1 MKKLILQ
8 ITLILLLSI
17 NFSYSVT
24 RVDGPSD
31 PEVAK
36 KKFFENR
43 KLDIIEGLWYQQK
56 EGAIYAIVKTSSNTY
71 NIWTVD
77 HKLQKYVGTLGLEN
91 GLRKT
96 SVSGKYTYRTTVYN
110 IANPSEEAIGYGE
123 FNLVNINKINKVIER
138 GCWSTNICWAPIYGE
153 KVRIWPEDIYA
164 YNDNIKTV
172 SNNSNDDSDLT
183 KKFYQLN
190 WLNIDNPK
198 NHWTEIPGSNSE
210 VNILENEIYLKGQKN
225 IDAYNQLLFGEPANE
240 KVMLIVDNDNFDYSI
255 LINYLNEGY
264 VTKDDWD
271 YNPKELLEEFKQN
284 SKDDVKNVKW
294 IFEPQLSDNNYAYY
308 SYEVLWDN
316 GDRTIETAILSFGR
330 KGYHEIKF
338 LKKINENFNAREFEE
353 MAKGFADSITF
364 KEGYRYSDYKS
375 GDKTAAVS
383 IGGLV
388 AGTLGVKALAKAG
401 VLAKLL
407 GFVAKFWWIIL
418 APLVFL
424 GGLFNKKSSSGET
437 VSNKTSRKRKSRSK
451 KTD

>member
-1 MKKLILQ
+1 MKKILIFYLFFFLFG
-8 ITLILLLSI
+8 TNL
-17 NFSYSVT
+17 SYSVT
-24 RVDGPSD
+24 RVDGPRD

-96 SVSGKYTYRTTVYN
+96 SVSGKYTYKTTVYN
-110 IANPSEEAIGYGE
+110 IADPSEEATGYGE
-123 FNLVNINKINKVIER
+123 FNLVNINKINTVIET
-138 GCWSTNICWAPIYGE
+138 GCWSTNQCWAPIYGE

-172 SNNSNDDSDLT
+172 SNNSSDESDFS

-190 WLNIDNPK
+190 WFNIDNPK

-210 VNILENEIYLKGQKN
+210 VNILESEIYLKGQKD
-225 IDAYNQLLFGEPANE
+225 IDAYNQLVFGEPANE
-240 KVMLIVDNDNFDYSI
+240 KVMLIFDNINYDYSI

-264 VTKDDWD
+264 VTRDDWNID
-271 YNPKELLEEFKQN
+271 PKDLLEEMNQT
-284 SKDDVKNVKW
+284 SKDNVKNINW
-294 IFEPQLSDNNYAYY
+294 IFEPKLSENNYAYY
-308 SYEVLWDN
+308 SYEVLWDD

-330 KGYHEIKF
+330 KGYHNIS
-338 LKKINENFNAREFEE
+338 LVKKINENFNAKEFEE
-353 MAKGFADSITF
+353 MAIEFANSIQF
-364 KEGYRYSDYKS
+364 EEGYRYADYKS
-375 GDKTAAVS
+375 GDKTAAVG

-401 VLAKLL
+401 VLTKLL
-407 GFVAKFWWIIL
+407 AFAVKFWWILL
-418 APLVFL
+418 APLVLL
-424 GGLFNKKSSSGET
+424 GGLFNKKSTSGEK
-437 VSNKTSRKRKSRSK
+437 VSQKRKTKSK
-451 KTD
+451 KKVD